1 MKNLVWHN
9 NNILNNILV
18 YYFLFI
24 YNIMNI
30 DYDDHDESLWFNVK
44 STVNYLITNYYKFI
58 LLILVFF
65 IIYFVDYIS
74 NINAFIYNSQA
85 IPGLISLKT
94 PTPPLERQK
103 KIKPI
108 RKNRRKF

>member
-1 MKNLVWHN
+1 
-9 NNILNNILV
+9 
-18 YYFLFI
+18 
-24 YNIMNI
+24 MNI

-44 STVNYLITNYYKFI
+44 YTVNYLITNYYKFI

-85 IPGLISLKT
+85 IPGLTSLKT
-94 PTPPLERQK
+94 PTPPLQTQIKMSK
-103 KIKPI
+103 KNKTNQ
-108 RKNRRKF
+108 KNRRKL